1 MTYATPIVLSS
12 LNIYSQRNVH
22 DQYFA
27 PFQTWREKGISA
39 VASNDLLLLY
49 QDGMGTSVIS

>member
-27 PFQTWREKGISA
+27 LFQT
-39 VASNDLLLLY
+39 
-49 QDGMGTSVIS
+49 